1 MFATDMIRN
10 RPFFSR
16 CCQRAVFALGAVLFS
31 SLQVVSQA
39 NGQDGITVTAVGD
52 VRITDRMIRIQLNE
66 LHKIRLRGDL
76 VFANFEGV
84 ISEHPSS
91 DQWKFAAAPESG
103 AILSAMGINFLG
115 MANNHVLDLGEE
127 AYRATT
133 EKLRREGFLVSG
145 IDENETVARIRSHEV
160 RVIAYSFTSPRN
172 NVTDSNS
179 VPTSFGKKADEILI
193 ISAHMGGED
202 HTSHTVPGAMEYFG
216 PEQRGDVMAF
226 SHRCI
231 DAGADLV
238 LGHGPHVPRGIEL
251 YKGKLIVYS
260 LGNFAFDYPGVST
273 RGNAPGYSISVRL
286 DGNGDFR
293 WARIDSYE
301 LRSGLPVKDRSANA
315 YWLVRDLTLGN
326 LKQTAFSFL
335 GDGRVVLKGRE

>member
-1 MFATDMIRN
+1 M
-10 RPFFSR
+10 
-16 CCQRAVFALGAVLFS
+16 
-31 SLQVVSQA
+31 
-39 NGQDGITVTAVGD
+39 TAVGD
-52 VRITDRMIRIQLNE
+52 VRITDRMIGNQLDE
-66 LHKIRLRGDL
+66 LYRIRLRGDL

-84 ISEHPSS
+84 IGKRASS
-91 DQWKFAAAPESG
+91 DPWKFAAAPESG

-127 AYRATT
+127 AYRATA

-145 IDENETVARIRSHEV
+145 IDENGTVARIRSHEV
-160 RVIAYSFTSPRN
+160 RVIAYSFSSPRN

-179 VPTSFGKKADEILI
+179 VPSSFGKKAGEILI

-326 LKQTAFSFL
+326 LKQTAFSFP